1 MGNAELYVLD
11 THPTPEGQDVF
22 NSGDDPFPGRETEAL
37 GAKYLEIHPKSVCIC
52 AGLPSSESGRLWR
65 ERDWGPEEQAGH
77 SLHPMLTSHPGGET
91 RWNTSPRSQNNLME
105 ATRAE

>member
-52 AGLPSSESGRLWR
+52 AGLPSSEREGLGSGGTGRAQPPSNA
-65 ERDWGPEEQAGH
+65 D
-77 SLHPMLTSHPGGET
+77 LTSGWGNQVEHIT
-91 RWNTSPRSQNNLME
+91 KITK
-105 ATRAE
+105 